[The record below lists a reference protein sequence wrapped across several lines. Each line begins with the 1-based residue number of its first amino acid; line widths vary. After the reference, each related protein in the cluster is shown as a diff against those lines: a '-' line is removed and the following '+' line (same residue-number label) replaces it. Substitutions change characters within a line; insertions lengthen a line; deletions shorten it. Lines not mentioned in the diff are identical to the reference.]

1 MLEEKRTKKMGFR
14 AKIGEPIDEIAQLAP
29 LAQLVR
35 ELVNQLSLLG
45 SGSVEEC
52 KFSSLSSSSYAFS
65 VDERIFLIERELFRI
80 EV

>member
-1 MLEEKRTKKMGFR
+1 MGFW

-45 SGSVEEC
+45 
-52 KFSSLSSSSYAFS
+52 
-65 VDERIFLIERELFRI
+65 
-80 EV
+80 